1 MGGSLT
7 GAGLGAL
14 APAAFF
20 ALAPSPIGVPA
31 FLGITAASAG
41 LGALAGGSF
50 DTPSQPKTE
59 FPPIVSTTTG
69 VDEANEAAKKQKQ
82 RLAAL
87 SAGGQIN
94 TSRGGVLTDA
104 PVARASLLG
113 G

>member
-1 MGGSLT
+1 M
-7 GAGLGAL
+7 AGTAKTVLNTAT
-14 APAAFF
+14 
-20 ALAPSPIGVPA
+20 
-31 FLGITAASAG
+31 LGI
-41 LGALAGGSF
+41 LQPLI
-50 DTPSQPKTE
+50 DPLKQPK
-59 FPPIVSTTTG
+59 PDYPSIVSTTTG
-69 VDEANEAAKKQKQ
+69 VDEASDAAKKQKQ